1 MTKLRLANE
10 ILSLTWGDLMEVAG
24 SLAESCQD
32 KDARPRMTDDIDFAR
47 LLHDWAEAQ
56 GEE

>member
-1 MTKLRLANE
+1 MTLKGLAAA
-10 ILSLTWGDLMEVAG
+10 ILSMTWGDLMEVGG

-32 KDARPRMTDDIDFAR
+32 KKARPRMTDDIDFAR

-56 GEE
+56 SE